1 MSFTLSVFDMA
12 EKYGMVKCEF
22 AGIRVEN
29 QKQVPLF
36 RVELMDGRVFMGARH
51 DICGEFTKIMEKEI
65 RELHGIAICHV
76 EGINDTTAIVSERGG
91 VQGAKNA

>member
-1 MSFTLSVFDMA
+1 MSFTLGIFDMA
-12 EKYGMVKCEF
+12 EKYGMVKCEL

-36 RVELMDGRVFMGARH
+36 RVELMDGRVFMGARY

-65 RELHGIAICHV
+65 RELHGIATCHM
-76 EGINDTTAIVSERGG
+76 EDNNAAIASASGLQAKG
-91 VQGAKNA
+91 V

>member
-1 MSFTLSVFDMA
+1 MSFTLGIFDMA

-36 RVELMDGRVFMGARH
+36 RVELMDGRVFMGARY
-51 DICGEFTKIMEKEI
+51 DICGEFMKIMEREI
-65 RELHGIAICHV
+65 RESHGTATCYT
-76 EGINDTTAIVSERGG
+76 EDNNATAAIVSKRGS

>member
-1 MSFTLSVFDMA
+1 MSFTLGIFDMA

-29 QKQVPLF
+29 QKQVTLF
-36 RVELMDGRVFMGARH
+36 RVELKDGRVFMGARY

-65 RELHGIAICHV
+65 RELHGTTTCYTEDNNATATIA
-76 EGINDTTAIVSERGG
+76 AKRGSL
-91 VQGAKNA
+91 QGAKNA